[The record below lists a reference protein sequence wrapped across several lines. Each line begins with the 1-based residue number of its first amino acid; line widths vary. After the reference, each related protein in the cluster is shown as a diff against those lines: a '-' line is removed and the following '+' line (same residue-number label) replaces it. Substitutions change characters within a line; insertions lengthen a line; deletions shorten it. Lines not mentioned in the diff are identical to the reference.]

1 MESLPGAKSDS
12 LDIVVTQ
19 WITRAKDHTILVIE
33 QNNILFA
40 QRPPTAI

>member
-19 WITRAKDHTILVIE
+19 WITRAKDHTILVE